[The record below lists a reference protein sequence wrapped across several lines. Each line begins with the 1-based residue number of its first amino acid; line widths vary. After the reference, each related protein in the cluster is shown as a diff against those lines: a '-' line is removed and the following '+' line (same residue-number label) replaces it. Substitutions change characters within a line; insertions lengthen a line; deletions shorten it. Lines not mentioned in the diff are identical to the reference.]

1 MDPGSI
7 TSLVEDETLP
17 QRRGLPQL
25 PSLIIAPLRSPG
37 SSRGLNVPSPVEPKA
52 DAHEN
57 AIPRTSSGSGALPAK
72 LPTLE
77 EFLTAART
85 NIRADS
91 SISSVEP
98 PPKTILPAFINPRAV
113 EKLPYSPFDEEA
125 PHKRRRIDVP
135 AEHFGEH
142 LQLPIPHAQ
151 SEKPPPFGPLAILNG
166 LNEPPPNAALLPP
179 IEPGSIP
186 QILTKPSKDA
196 PEGDAD
202 SISIEKGL
210 EKPPGERREGRLE
223 EILDSP
229 SDDQNQGTNQD
240 AVSGKCQGAD
250 DTANGN
256 GSSSLTV
263 GNSKKTSIEDAQTP
277 TEADSDEP
285 MSPKTRGR
293 SRRNVRKWTEGETND
308 LLKGV
313 VKCGIGNWT
322 AILSQP
328 ELKFNKRTA
337 ANLRDRFRVCCPWAY
352 GSALSN
358 EAKKPPHNTLSN
370 ALMNAETTDSSSVG
384 KILLPD
390 PRPVKPVTESGSA
403 VAESTINP
411 TVDAPSRTGPAA
423 TETTTATK
431 LDPDELNRRAKLSP
445 TVRSEPTSSERSKS
459 TLDSMGF
466 EEPYFTKSTRRCR
479 RAFTAAEDEA
489 ILKGY
494 AVHGFQWS
502 LIQQDRRLN
511 LYHRKPTDLRD
522 RFRTRFP
529 NSYREGGSV
538 SGKTVEDQ
546 RDLDLSVEGS
556 ARTPSVQ
563 GKENPPSQQQPLLP
577 DVTSPTPSTNRKQAK
592 PAVESTPS
600 GFTSTAIQ
608 SAPTPGPMDLSAVLD
623 NGGGG
628 SFQFP
633 LDESS
638 TAGNHVDAASWE
650 DSPLPPLPP
659 MSWDELD

>member
-52 DAHEN
+52 DAREN

-91 SISSVEP
+91 SISSLEP

-179 IEPGSIP
+179 IESGSIP
-186 QILTKPSKDA
+186 QILIQPSKDA
-196 PEGDAD
+196 PDGDTD
-202 SISIEKGL
+202 SISIEKGF

-229 SDDQNQGTNQD
+229 FDDQNQGNNQD
-240 AVSGKCQGAD
+240 TVPGKIQGAED
-250 DTANGN
+250 AANGK
-256 GSSSLTV
+256 GSPPLTASD
-263 GNSKKTSIEDAQTP
+263 GKRTSTEDVQTP

-337 ANLRDRFRVCCPWAY
+337 ANLRDRY
-352 GSALSN
+352 
-358 EAKKPPHNTLSN
+358 E
-370 ALMNAETTDSSSVG
+370 
-384 KILLPD
+384 
-390 PRPVKPVTESGSA
+390 
-403 VAESTINP
+403 
-411 TVDAPSRTGPAA
+411 
-423 TETTTATK
+423 
-431 LDPDELNRRAKLSP
+431 
-445 TVRSEPTSSERSKS
+445 
-459 TLDSMGF
+459 
-466 EEPYFTKSTRRCR
+466 
-479 RAFTAAEDEA
+479 
-489 ILKGY
+489 
-494 AVHGFQWS
+494 
-502 LIQQDRRLN
+502 
-511 LYHRKPTDLRD
+511 
-522 RFRTRFP
+522 
-529 NSYREGGSV
+529 
-538 SGKTVEDQ
+538 
-546 RDLDLSVEGS
+546 
-556 ARTPSVQ
+556 
-563 GKENPPSQQQPLLP
+563 
-577 DVTSPTPSTNRKQAK
+577 
-592 PAVESTPS
+592 
-600 GFTSTAIQ
+600 
-608 SAPTPGPMDLSAVLD
+608 
-623 NGGGG
+623 
-628 SFQFP
+628 
-633 LDESS
+633 
-638 TAGNHVDAASWE
+638 
-650 DSPLPPLPP
+650 
-659 MSWDELD
+659 